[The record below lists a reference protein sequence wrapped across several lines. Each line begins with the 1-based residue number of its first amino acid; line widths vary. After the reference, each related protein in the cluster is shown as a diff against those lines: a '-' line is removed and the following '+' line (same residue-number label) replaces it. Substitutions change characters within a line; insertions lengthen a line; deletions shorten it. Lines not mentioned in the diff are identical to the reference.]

1 MIIKAYENTSIQLHE
16 HINLQAYKYIVIHV
30 WAHVDTKKGLISL
43 MKESHL
49 IDKWAFKNESVQA
62 FEHESI

>member
-30 WAHVDTKKGLISL
+30 WAHVDTKKELISL
-43 MKESHL
+43 MTESHL
-49 IDKWAFKNESVQA
+49 IDQV
-62 FEHESI
+62 SI